1 MSIEIKVVGF
11 DCPNCKELYL
21 EAAKAAAHLREPAT
35 LVMVDDIIEIIPLK
49 LTAVPALIINGEV
62 KSVGRVPHAAE
73 ITTWLTNAMR

>member
-21 EAAKAAAHLREPAT
+21 EAAKAAARLSEPVT
-35 LVMVDDIIEIIPLK
+35 LVRVDDIIEIIPLK

-62 KSVGRVPHAAE
+62 KSIGRVPQAAE
-73 ITTWLTNAMR
+73 IVTWLMHP